1 MKIIHSDLK
10 HGEIKVKVENLDDFW
25 YLSTL
30 VEEGDFLQGQT
41 IRKIKIGEQAD
52 QTPKIVKK
60 VVFLK
65 IMVEKVEF
73 GRHTSTLRV
82 SGTIAEGPEDIPRG
96 SYHSFTIEEGTII
109 TLVKEQWLNYHLERL
124 REATSTQAS
133 KVLICVFDREEAY
146 FAVMKRYGYEVL
158 SHIKGTVEKKAEK
171 IMGTRDFYEEI
182 LAMLTA
188 YEKQYSL
195 DHIIV
200 ASPAFWKDEFAKR
213 LKDQELKRKVILATC
228 SSCDA
233 SAINEVIQR
242 KEVEQ
247 ALKQDRI
254 AQEMKLVEQL
264 LAEIAKNDLGIY
276 GLEDVSEKAMMGAV
290 GTLLLTDLFIQKKRE
305 ANEYG
310 KIEQI
315 MRAVE
320 RTNGKVHLITAD
332 HEGGKKLDGLGGI
345 GALVRYKMSY

>member
-10 HGEIKVKVENLDDFW
+10 HGEVKVKVENLDDFW

-30 VEEGDFLQGQT
+30 IEEEDFLQGQT

-65 IMVEKVEF
+65 IKVEKVEF
-73 GRHTSTLRV
+73 AKHTSTLRV
-82 SGTIAEGPEDIPRG
+82 SGTITAGPEDIPRG
-96 SYHSFTIEEGTII
+96 SYHSFTLEEGTII
-109 TLVKEQWLNYHLERL
+109 TLFKEQWLNYHLERL
-124 REATSTQAS
+124 REATTTQAS
-133 KVLICVFDREEAY
+133 NVLICVFDREEAY

-158 SHIKGTVEKKAEK
+158 SHIKGVVEKKAEK
-171 IMGTRDFYEEI
+171 IAGTRDFYEEI
-182 LAMLTA
+182 LAMLST

-195 DHIIV
+195 NHIIV
-200 ASPAFWKDEFAKR
+200 ASPAFWKDEFVKR
-213 LKDQELKRKVILATC
+213 LKDQELKKKIILATC
-228 SSCDA
+228 SSCDQG
-233 SAINEVIQR
+233 AINEVIQR
-242 KEVEQ
+242 KEVDQ

-254 AQEMKLVEQL
+254 TQEMKLVEQL
-264 LAEIAKNDLGIY
+264 LTEIAKNNLGVY
-276 GLEDVSEKAMMGAV
+276 GLDEVGEKVMMSAVS
-290 GTLLLTDLFIQKKRE
+290 TLLLTDSFIQKKRE

-320 RTNGKVHLITAD
+320 RANGKVHLITAD
-332 HEGGKKLDGLGGI
+332 HDGGKKLDGLGGI
-345 GALVRYKMSY
+345 GGILKYKVTY